1 MVGMKTRI
9 LDNVI
14 KGETRVMKRNLI
26 RRVLDVEN
34 MYFQISVLYEFKKD
48 IIEVRYLKSKDDK
61 DTFL

>member
-1 MVGMKTRI
+1 MVGTRI

-26 RRVLDVEN
+26 HRVLDVEN

-48 IIEVRYLKSKDDK
+48 IIEFAWCSVFEIKR
-61 DTFL
+61 